1 MFTTPLSAGGLGG
14 GGGVVN
20 PTTKFSNRGLVD
32 RTSSFKDFKDFKE
45 VTKNP
50 NYWGCC
56 VKRGLEQLA
65 DLRGGL
71 VKKWRGCF
79 RGAVGS
85 SMCAME

>member
-1 MFTTPLSAGGLGG
+1 MNTQCLQPLFLLGGLGG

-32 RTSSFKDFKDFKE
+32 GTSSFKDFKDFKE

-56 VKRGLEQLA
+56 VKRGPEQLA

-79 RGAVGS
+79 
-85 SMCAME
+85 